1 MRVKH
6 LVDGS
11 EPARGSRCAAREH
24 APRPAPGDGGRWDLR
39 ADLDGAAFAYL
50 KEESDAPLQVLNLA
64 DSGI

>member
-1 MRVKH
+1 MR
-6 LVDGS
+6 
-11 EPARGSRCAAREH
+11 EPVRSPRAR
-24 APRPAPGDGGRWDLR
+24 APPGDGGRRDPR